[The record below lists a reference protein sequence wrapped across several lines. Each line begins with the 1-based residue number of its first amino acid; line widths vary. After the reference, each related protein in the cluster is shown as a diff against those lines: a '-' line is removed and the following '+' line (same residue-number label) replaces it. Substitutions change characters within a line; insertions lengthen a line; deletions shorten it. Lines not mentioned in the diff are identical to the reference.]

1 MLFSLIFSLMI
12 IMGIQ
17 FLVTFV
23 LQLFGVDYYII
34 MIAVDF
40 AVAFFFTFRNFK
52 QLGRPA
58 TKDIFKNPLFHRN
71 LVITFVVLLTF
82 SYLFNFVF

>member
-1 MLFSLIFSLMI
+1 MLFSLFFSLMI
-12 IMGIQ
+12 VMGIQ

-40 AVAFFFTFRNFK
+40 AVAFFFTDRK
-52 QLGRPA
+52 S
-58 TKDIFKNPLFHRN
+58 
-71 LVITFVVLLTF
+71 VV
-82 SYLFNFVF
+82 